1 MGIFPC
7 RERFLWWPWS
17 G

>member
-7 RERFLWWPWS
+7 RERFAW
-17 G
+17 

>member
-7 RERFLWWPWS
+7 RERFPWWPWS